1 MVSQKSQLERFV
13 DSSHKYGGDLDFD
26 GYWSASWSNNDERRK
41 AYKEHISGS
50 SPPQPLPSKKQIKY
64 MEQYAKEQGYI

>member
-1 MVSQKSQLERFV
+1 MVKQENQLEGFV
-13 DSSHKYGGDLDFD
+13 DSSHKFNGDLDFD
-26 GYWSASWSNNDERRK
+26 GYWSASWSNRDEQRE

-50 SPPQPLPSKKQIKY
+50 TPPEPLPSKKQIEY